1 MFIIEGVPVQHAAF
15 ASPTLLIT
23 VSPLGVITAW
33 RLIIKG
39 SGSRR
44 GDVQLSREATLR
56 GHDKPVTCMAV
67 SAAWNILVTGTPD
80 GNAMVWDTS
89 QLRYTRTLQS
99 PGTAPIKLVG
109 INESNGHVALASDKC
124 LYVYSLNGHA
134 IASAS
139 LDSGSSFT
147 GGISFLPREF
157 LTLGDFLAVGI
168 DNGIGLY
175 QVVPGNSAAA
185 APPEGEATEPWK
197 LVKKGV
203 LSTEEGPVTAVR
215 FIGEVLYAAFDPAPK
230 DAAAE
235 GESSTPRHKHPKHGL
250 YQWTLPEGPVRPV
263 SDNIT
268 VCMSSD
274 CSKGFGLLEPRRI
287 CAGCGGAFCSTHAV
301 PLETVNVGGGRFCDQ
316 CRVQLA
322 IANGLGLL
330 PSAQS
335 AAPSGGGGRSRSG
348 SLADRIRSRS
358 GSLLDGSR
366 NLAGWGQPSPLGN
379 N

>member
-1 MFIIEGVPVQHAAF
+1 MFIVEGVPVQHAAF

-33 RLIIKG
+33 RLIVKG

-56 GHDKPVTCMAV
+56 GHDQPVTCMAV
-67 SAAWNILVTGTPD
+67 STAWNILVTGTPD

-89 QLRYTRTLQS
+89 QLRYTRTLQTPS
-99 PGTAPIKLVG
+99 TTSVQLVG
-109 INESNGHVALASDKC
+109 INESNGHVALASQTS

-134 IASAS
+134 IASTT
-139 LDSGSSFT
+139 LESGSMFT

-157 LTLGDFLAVGI
+157 LTLGDFFAVGI

-175 QVVPGNSAAA
+175 QGVPGNSAASGA
-185 APPEGEATEPWK
+185 EGEPTEPWK

-215 FIGEVLYAAFDPAPK
+215 FVGEVLYAAFEPSST
-230 DAAAE
+230 
-235 GESSTPRHKHPKHGL
+235 ESSAPSSAPLRKKYGL

-263 SDNIT
+263 SDAISS
-268 VCMSSD
+268 CMSPD
-274 CSKGFGLLEPRRI
+274 CTRSFGLLEPRRI
-287 CAGCGGAFCSTHAV
+287 CSGCGGAFCSTHAV
-301 PLETVNVGGGRFCDQ
+301 AVDTLGGARFCDQ

-330 PSAQS
+330 PSPGS
-335 AAPSGGGGRSRSG
+335 SAPSGGGNRSRSG

-358 GSLLDGSR
+358 ASLVDGSR
-366 NLAGWGQPSPLGN
+366 NLAGWGQPSPLGGGQ
-379 N
+379 

>member
-33 RLIIKG
+33 RLIVKG

-44 GDVQLSREATLR
+44 GDVQLGREATLR

-89 QLRYTRTLQS
+89 QLRYTRTLQTPSSS
-99 PGTAPIKLVG
+99 PVQLVG
-109 INESNGHVALASDKC
+109 INEANGHVALASDKA

-134 IASAS
+134 IASTN
-139 LDSGSSFT
+139 LDPGSAFT

-157 LTLGDFLAVGI
+157 LTLGDFFAAGI
-168 DNGIGLY
+168 DNSVGLF
-175 QVVPGNSAAA
+175 QVVPGTG
-185 APPEGEATEPWK
+185 EGTEPWK
-197 LVKKGV
+197 LVRKGT
-203 LSTEEGPVTAVR
+203 LATDEGAVTALR
-215 FIGEVLYAAFDPAPK
+215 FVGEVLYAAFDPAPK
-230 DAAAE
+230 TEASEVSAE
-235 GESSTPRHKHPKHGL
+235 KSTSSPRTKYGL

-263 SDNIT
+263 PDSISA
-268 VCMSSD
+268 CMSSD
-274 CSKGFGLLEPRRI
+274 CNRSFGLLEPRRI
-287 CAGCGGAFCSTHAV
+287 CSGCGGAFCSTHAV
-301 PLETVNVGGGRFCDQ
+301 PVDTLGGARFCDQ

-322 IANGLGLL
+322 IASGLGLL
-330 PSAQS
+330 PTVQ
-335 AAPSGGGGRSRSG
+335 SGGAGGGNRSRSG

-358 GSLLDGSR
+358 ASLVDGSR
-366 NLAGWGQPSPLGN
+366 NLAGWGQPSPLGG
-379 N
+379 

>member
-56 GHDKPVTCMAV
+56 GHDQPVTCMAV
-67 SAAWNILVTGTPD
+67 STAWNILVTGTPD

-89 QLRYTRTLQS
+89 QLRYTRTLQTPSTS
-99 PGTAPIKLVG
+99 PIQLVG
-109 INESNGHVALASDKC
+109 INESNGHVALASEDS

-134 IASAS
+134 IASTS
-139 LDSGSSFT
+139 LDSSSRFT

-157 LTLGDFLAVGI
+157 LTLGDFFAVGI

-175 QVVPGNSAAA
+175 QVVPGNSAASGA
-185 APPEGEATEPWK
+185 ESEPTEPWK
-197 LVKKGV
+197 LVKKGE
-203 LSTEEGPVTAVR
+203 LSTEEGSVTAVR
-215 FIGEVLYAAFDPAPK
+215 FVGEVLHAAFEPVATSATEE
-230 DAAAE
+230 AAHAT
-235 GESSTPRHKHPKHGL
+235 SSPRTKHKKYGL

-263 SDNIT
+263 SDSISA
-268 VCMSSD
+268 CMSPD
-274 CSKGFGLLEPRRI
+274 CTRSFGLLEPRRI
-287 CAGCGGAFCSTHAV
+287 CSGCGGAFCSTHAV
-301 PLETVNVGGGRFCDQ
+301 PVETLGGARFCDQ

-330 PSAQS
+330 PSAGS
-335 AAPSGGGGRSRSG
+335 SAPSGGGNRSRSG

-358 GSLLDGSR
+358 ASLVDGSR

-379 N
+379 Q

>member
-1 MFIIEGVPVQHAAF
+1 MQHAAF

-33 RLIIKG
+33 RLTVKG

-44 GDVQLSREATLR
+44 GEVQFSREATLR

-89 QLRYTRTLQS
+89 QLRYTRTLQTPS
-99 PGTAPIKLVG
+99 TSPIKLVG
-109 INESNGHVALASDKC
+109 INESNGHVALASEDH
-124 LYVYSLNGHA
+124 LYVFSLNGHA
-134 IASAS
+134 IASTKV
-139 LDSGSSFT
+139 DEGSSFT

-157 LTLGDFLAVGI
+157 LTNGDFLAIGI
-168 DNGIGLY
+168 DNDIGLY
-175 QVVPGNSAAA
+175 QVAPGNSVVA
-185 APPEGEATEPWK
+185 APAEGEPTEPWK
-197 LVKKGV
+197 IIKKGG
-203 LSTEEGPVTAVR
+203 LPTEEGAVTAVR
-215 FIGEVLYAAFDPAPK
+215 FIGEVLYAAFEPSAK
-230 DAAAE
+230 ALAAAADRD
-235 GESSTPRHKHPKHGL
+235 ESSSSQKHKAPKHGL

-263 SDNIT
+263 PDSIT
-268 VCMSSD
+268 VCMSPD
-274 CSKGFGLLEPRRI
+274 CSRSFGLLEPRRI

-301 PLETVNVGGGRFCDQ
+301 TVDTVNVGSGRYCDQ

-335 AAPSGGGGRSRSG
+335 TSGGGGGRSRSG

-358 GSLLDGSR
+358 ASLVDGSR
-366 NLAGWGQPSPLGN
+366 NLTGWGQSPQPSPLGHPN
-379 N
+379 